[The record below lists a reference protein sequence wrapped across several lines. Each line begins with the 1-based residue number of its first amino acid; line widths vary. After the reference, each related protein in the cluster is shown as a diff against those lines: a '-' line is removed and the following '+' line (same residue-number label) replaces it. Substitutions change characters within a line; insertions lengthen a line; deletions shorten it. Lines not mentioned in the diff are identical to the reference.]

1 MPGKGKFKKKV
12 KKFVQK
18 VKNKFRETVTKN
30 DTRKVVNTM
39 MKGAKG
45 EKTYSKGGIIQHD

>member
-1 MPGKGKFKKKV
+1 MPGKGKGKFKKKV
-12 KKFVQK
+12 KTFVQN

-39 MKGAKG
+39 LDKKS
-45 EKTYSKGGIIQHD
+45 YSKGGIIQHD